1 MGKVFGVLSLV
12 FGLLALLAGWAIQI
26 FVTIAMGP
34 TIATYMLYGICG
46 LAIVFGIIGIIKDD
60 SKGLG
65 IAGLILGIIA
75 LILWQFL
82 WIIIAVILFAG
93 LMGGLGL

>member
-1 MGKVFGVLSLV
+1 MGKVFGVLSLI
-12 FGLLALLAGWAIQI
+12 FGLIALLAGWAIQI
-26 FVTIAMGP
+26 FVSIMFGFSIASF
-34 TIATYMLYGICG
+34 ALYAVCG

-82 WIIIAVILFAG
+82 WIIIFALIFAG
-93 LMGGLGL
+93 LMGAFI